1 MAKKLFLTLKHVI
14 FLMRLKHRQQKN
26 QRLKFQNNRLK
37 LLAYLQLKKH
47 VQHSRVLINE
57 VKQKV
62 ESIMKKSTSSF
73 LNEPT
78 EKVFPASEVPKII
91 LDKAHCFDHLVD
103 LVKAKLVFS
112 SNKQQIKLLTLALQT
127 WGVWQVVEV
136 FETNDIKRKRPGN
149 FYNKRDCL
157 QSPKVTKENAF
168 LIILLQLCNLSIK
181 MTCFQDV
188 YQEQRTLLIQKIR
201 SICEN
206 G

>member
-1 MAKKLFLTLKHVI
+1 M
-14 FLMRLKHRQQKN
+14 
-26 QRLKFQNNRLK
+26 K

-188 YQEQRTLLIQKIR
+188 YQEQRTLLILKIR